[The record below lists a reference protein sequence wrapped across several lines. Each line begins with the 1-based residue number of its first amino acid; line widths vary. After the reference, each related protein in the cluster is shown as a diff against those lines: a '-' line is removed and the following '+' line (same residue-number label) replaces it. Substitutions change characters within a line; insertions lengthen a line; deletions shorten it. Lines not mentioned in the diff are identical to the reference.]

1 MVTTRT
7 QKINLR
13 AHEIITKKKSST
25 KTKQKKQKTTGLSG
39 YFFLCSVLQLVC
51 VANSW
56 KNQSLQ
62 VLRRLDFL
70 FFSCWSIF
78 EWLSIISIIIEFIYN
93 IINYS
98 Y

>member
-13 AHEIITKKKSST
+13 AHEIITKKRALL
-25 KTKQKKQKTTGLSG
+25 KQNKNKKKTTGLSG

-62 VLRRLDFL
+62 VL
-70 FFSCWSIF
+70 W
-78 EWLSIISIIIEFIYN
+78 
-93 IINYS
+93 
-98 Y
+98 

>member
-7 QKINLR
+7 QKINLS
-13 AHEIITKKKSST
+13 AHEIITKKRALL
-25 KTKQKKQKTTGLSG
+25 KKKKKPTGLSG

-78 EWLSIISIIIEFIYN
+78 EWLSIIQSLYII
-93 IINYS
+93 
-98 Y
+98 

>member
-13 AHEIITKKKSST
+13 AHEIITKKRALL
-25 KTKQKKQKTTGLSG
+25 KQKKQKKPTGLSR

-56 KNQSLQ
+56 KNESLQ

-78 EWLSIISIIIEFIYN
+78 EWLSIIQSLYII
-93 IINYS
+93 
-98 Y
+98 

>member
-7 QKINLR
+7 QKINLS
-13 AHEIITKKKSST
+13 AHEIITKKRALL
-25 KTKQKKQKTTGLSG
+25 KQKKKPQKKPTGLSG

-78 EWLSIISIIIEFIYN
+78 EWLSIIQSLYII
-93 IINYS
+93 
-98 Y
+98 